1 MPKKWIVNLTIGVSV
16 AIASTPAALAQGVLT
31 EQQISISSAQEAA
44 IAALDQCRKD
54 GYRVSVTVVD
64 RSGQTK
70 VLMRDDGAAPHT
82 PDTSRR
88 KAYTALTFRT
98 STSELASR
106 VASNPSAANLKD
118 ITDVIILAGGLPI
131 RAGNAVIGGIGVGG
145 APSGDQDQVCA
156 KAGVDKII
164 NGN

>member
-1 MPKKWIVNLTIGVSV
+1 MPKKKWIADLIIGVSV

-31 EQQISISSAQEAA
+31 QQISISLAQEAA

-64 RSGQTK
+64 HSGQTK
-70 VLMRDDGAAPHT
+70 VLLRDDGAAPHT

-98 STSELASR
+98 STSELAAR
-106 VASNPSAANLKD
+106 IASNPSAANLKD

-131 RAGNAVIGGIGVGG
+131 RTGNAVIAGIGVGG
-145 APSGDQDQVCA
+145 APGGDQDEVCA